1 MANDITL
8 AISSNPIKNGTTV
21 VNGRFRDCPSSNINV
36 FMNGNYVDIEPGN
49 PEGAEG
55 LTVTASINSLG
66 YSYDTFTGISQATFA
81 RFNGGVLVIPELE
94 ENDLDPDLTAGAR
107 SAIASF
113 VSNGGTLITFAPDE
127 IFNLLNNVFGFTISD
142 NGLTE
147 PINLTS
153 SGLSLFPTAPSTIP
167 DNDATVSL
175 DTSTLPPDSV
185 TIYEGDGE
193 NQSVVTM
200 MPYGSGKIY
209 VIGWDWYDAAPNGE
223 ENGGWLSLLGLILE
237 ASLPPCTNPLSH
249 GITYNRYVQQYPTI
263 ADIQDKYDNR
273 FDDPSYYYGGG
284 GGTDG
289 GDVGTDGDVLGV

>member
-1 MANDITL
+1 MPTRPFTDIAAVIVAN
-8 AISSNPIKNGTTV
+8 PVKNGTMV
-21 VNGRFRDCPSSNINV
+21 VNGRSRGCYASDTINV
-36 FMNGNYVDIEPGN
+36 FMNGNYVDINPGN
-49 PEGAEG
+49 PDGAEG

-66 YSYDTFTGISQATFA
+66 YSYDTFTGISQETFA
-81 RFNGGVLVIPELE
+81 SFNGGILVIPELE

-107 SAIASF
+107 SAIESF

-153 SGLSLFPTAPSTIP
+153 SGLSLFPTAPSTVP
-167 DNDATVSL
+167 DLSATDSL

-193 NQSVVTM
+193 NESVVTM
-200 MPYGSGKIY
+200 IPYGSGKIY

-223 ENGGWLSLLGLILE
+223 EDGGWLSFLDLILD
-237 ASLPPCTNPLSH
+237 ASLTPCTNPLSY
-249 GITYNRYVQQYPTI
+249 GITYNRYVKEYPTI
-263 ADIQDKYDNR
+263 AEIDDKYGYRFYNGIFIDGVDN
-273 FDDPSYYYGGG
+273 
-284 GGTDG
+284 GTI
-289 GDVGTDGDVLGV
+289 

>member
-8 AISSNPIKNGTTV
+8 AISSNPIKNGTMV
-21 VNGRFRDCPSSNINV
+21 VNGRSRGCPISNINV
-36 FMNGNYVDIEPGN
+36 FMNGDYVDIEPGN

-66 YSYDTFTGISQATFA
+66 YSYDTFTDISQATFA
-81 RFNGGVLVIPELE
+81 SFNGGILVIPELE
-94 ENDLDPDLTAGAR
+94 ENELDPDLTAGAR

-153 SGLSLFPTAPSTIP
+153 SGLSLFPTAPSTVP
-167 DNDATVSL
+167 DLSATDSL
-175 DTSTLPPDSV
+175 DTSTLPLNSV

-193 NQSVVTM
+193 NESVVTM
-200 MPYGSGKIY
+200 IPYGSGKIY

-223 ENGGWLSLLGLILE
+223 EDGGWLSFLGLILD
-237 ASLPPCTNPLSH
+237 ASLTLCTNPLSH

-273 FDDPSYYYGGG
+273 FDDPSYYHGGG
-284 GGTDG
+284 NVDG
-289 GDVGTDGDVLGV
+289 GDVL